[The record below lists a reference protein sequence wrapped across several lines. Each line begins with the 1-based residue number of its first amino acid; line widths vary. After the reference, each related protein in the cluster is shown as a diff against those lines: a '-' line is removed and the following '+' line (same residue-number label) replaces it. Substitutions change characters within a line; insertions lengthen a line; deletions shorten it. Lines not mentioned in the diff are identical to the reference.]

1 MIDQTSPEYG
11 LLATP
16 DAISGEDGPAG
27 PLRLLPEPRRPT
39 KEARIVLHDALT
51 GEDQNL
57 LADVRLQALDVH
69 AEVDYRDSRPEIDLG
84 LWYKHACR
92 PYLINFAAKVPS
104 YEVKR
109 ITQDAE
115 EHRNWIKD
123 DLLRT
128 GRLLL
133 TLEFDES
140 ILIQEQEQWRMEKS
154 GLRRKLL
161 DMFSLKRVRQHDA
174 PREQKSRDDTGSVLS
189 DGSGASLE
197 TTISKS
203 SQTSE
208 SAMNDVEQSYAQLL
222 RTLEEVRQKLAPTS
236 IIFGVVDLETR
247 NLETAVRSLED
258 TLKVHQDN
266 AREIGFSKCG

>member
-1 MIDQTSPEYG
+1 MIDQASSEYG

-16 DAISGEDGPAG
+16 DAISGGDSPAG
-27 PLRLLPEPRRPT
+27 PLQLLPEPRSPT
-39 KEARIVLHDALT
+39 KQARIVFHDAPT
-51 GEDQNL
+51 GEDQDL

-69 AEVDYRDSRPEIDLG
+69 AEVDYRDNHPEIDLG

-109 ITQDAE
+109 ITQYAE

-128 GRLLL
+128 GRLLF

-140 ILIQEQEQWRMEKS
+140 RLIQEQEQLRIERS
-154 GLRRKLL
+154 GLRRK
-161 DMFSLKRVRQHDA
+161 

-189 DGSGASLE
+189 DGSGTSLE

-247 NLETAVRSLED
+247 TLETVVRSLED

-266 AREIGFSKCG
+266 AREIGFSKCD